1 MDQKIVLIV
10 DDSSLARMMMKNI
23 IIQSF
28 PQWTI
33 LEAKNAEECL
43 AHVKD
48 NKVALALLDF
58 NMPGMN
64 GIDLAA
70 ELMDIQPDLSI
81 HIVTAN
87 IQEKMKLRADAM
99 GIGFIRKPVSLEKLS
114 EAMAAG

>member
-1 MDQKIVLIV
+1 MEQKIVLIV

-23 IIQSF
+23 IVQSF
-28 PQWTI
+28 PDWTI

-43 AHVKD
+43 ALVKE
-48 NKVALALLDF
+48 NQVTLALLDF

-70 ELMDIQPDLSI
+70 ELMDVSPKTSI

-99 GIGFIRKPVSLEKLS
+99 GVGFIRKPVSLEKLS
-114 EAMAAG
+114 TAMAIG